1 MMHDP
6 RKKLWELEVQELSSE
21 GNRNDSMLN
30 EQEFSALYD
39 EILKELDSRDD
50 DLPIRNFAN
59 DYGRKCPAPPLPP
72 VHADVTAEEPWEEPR
87 VRGNGCLI
95 FLLILELLAIVGVIG
110 FWILFLIG

>member
-6 RKKLWELEVQELSSE
+6 REKLWELEAEELSSE
-21 GNRNDSMLN
+21 GGGEDSMLN
-30 EQEFSALYD
+30 EQEFSAIYD
-39 EILKELDSRDD
+39 EILKELDSRDE

-59 DYGRKCPAPPLPP
+59 RYGRPDPPPAVP
-72 VHADVTAEEPWEEPR
+72 EEPV

-95 FLLILELLAIVGVIG
+95 FLLFLELVAIVGVIG